1 MTRRASTCCLR
12 CQMPQAERGF
22 AQGVL
27 PAIKQLTVSAVSAC
41 AARDTVAGTLAAGS
55 AVAACAAVA
64 GR

>member
-1 MTRRASTCCLR
+1 
-12 CQMPQAERGF
+12 MPQAERGF